1 MARTAWSRPLPR
13 PIVIPKVMALT
24 TLADVRELVEKALAS
39 RAPRKTYV
47 ALRWDVACRAARG
60 EDDASDVEIALRM
73 VLAIEGIECRPR

>member
-1 MARTAWSRPLPR
+1 
-13 PIVIPKVMALT
+13 MALT
-24 TLADVRELVEKALAS
+24 TLADVRELVEKAPAG

-60 EDDASDVEIALRM
+60 GDDASDVEIALRM